1 MRKPRRKPTDT
12 GRVDCLGLGIMPL
25 DFLLEIDSYPPAGG
39 KRDAS
44 SLTIQGGGP
53 VPNVLVGLQRL
64 GQTTA
69 LVTAVGDDVIGQI
82 GVDQLAREG
91 VDVRFLVRK
100 KRGPSL
106 IAGGFVERGSGR
118 RTIVLHRKISVAPR
132 DVTTSCLPRPRI
144 VHLDG
149 RDLAACLKV
158 ARWGRRVGAVI
169 CFDIG
174 SMRNDVSP
182 ILPLVDHLVVAD
194 AFALPFTH
202 SRTARQ
208 ALARL
213 RQRCPGTVVVT
224 EGTRGSIG
232 RGKGVRVRQAAFKVR
247 NVDTTGAGDA
257 YHTGYIYG
265 LLHGYDLSER
275 MRMGAAVA
283 ALKCTRPGA
292 RAGAPSLRQLHN
304 FLRKRPPTYA

>member
-1 MRKPRRKPTDT
+1 
-12 GRVDCLGLGIMPL
+12 MPL
-25 DFLLEIDSYPPAGG
+25 DFLWEIDSYPPAGG

-44 SLTIQGGGP
+44 TLTIQGGGP

-64 GQTTA
+64 GHTTA

-82 GVDQLAREG
+82 GVDQIAREG
-91 VDVRFLVRK
+91 VDISFLVRK
-100 KRGPSL
+100 KNGPSL
-106 IAGGFVERGSGR
+106 IAGGFVERGSGQ
-118 RTIVLHRKISVAPR
+118 RTIVLHRKIGLSPQEV
-132 DVTTSCLPRPRI
+132 VTSRLPLPRV

-149 RDLAACLKV
+149 RDLAACLKA

-194 AFALPFTH
+194 TFALPFTR

-208 ALARL
+208 ALTRL
-213 RQRCPGTVVVT
+213 RQLCPGSVVVT
-224 EGTRGSIG
+224 QGTRGSVG
-232 RGKGVRVRQAAFKVR
+232 WENGVLVRQKAFRVR

-257 YHTGYIYG
+257 FHTGYIYG
-265 LLHGYDLSER
+265 LLHGYDLPER

-283 ALKCTRPGA
+283 ALKCARPGA
-292 RAGAPSLRQLHN
+292 RAGAPSLRQVSS